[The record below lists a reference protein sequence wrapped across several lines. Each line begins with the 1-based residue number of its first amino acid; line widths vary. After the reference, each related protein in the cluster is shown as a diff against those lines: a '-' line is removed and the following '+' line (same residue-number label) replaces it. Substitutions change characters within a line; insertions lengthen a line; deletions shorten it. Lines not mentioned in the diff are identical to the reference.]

1 MKRGTM
7 EQKERKKYIRDLI
20 LVGALLIA
28 ALLVLLVI
36 RNRQER
42 ETGTDAVVTVR
53 TADGDEVYPLNKDG
67 VFSLNGGT
75 NTLVIENGEAWVSEA
90 NCPDKVCM
98 GMGKISKNG
107 EFIACLPNQV
117 IIVVEGGEE
126 SPVDIESQIPAFVA
140 VPGVKMGLANIAI
153 VYALYRLGWKEA
165 ALISLIRVV
174 LVSLLFGSAASFLYS
189 LAGAVLS
196 LLGMALLKKTGKF
209 TEIVVS
215 VAGGVLHN
223 IGQIAMASIILET
236 DALRYYLPFLLVSG
250 ILAGVVIGLIS
261 GILIRRI
268 HLS

>member
-1 MKRGTM
+1 MKT
-7 EQKERKKYIRDLI
+7 QKLT
-20 LVGALLIA
+20 VMALTTAIA
-28 ALLVLLVI
+28 LVLS
-36 RNRQER
+36 
-42 ETGTDAVVTVR
+42 
-53 TADGDEVYPLNKDG
+53 
-67 VFSLNGGT
+67 F
-75 NTLVIENGEAWVSEA
+75 
-90 NCPDKVCM
+90 
-98 GMGKISKNG
+98 
-107 EFIACLPNQV
+107 
-117 IIVVEGGEE
+117 
-126 SPVDIESQIPAFVA
+126 IESQIPAFVA

-196 LLGMALLKKTGKF
+196 LLGMALLKKNGKF

>member
-1 MKRGTM
+1 MKT
-7 EQKERKKYIRDLI
+7 QKLT
-20 LVGALLIA
+20 VMALTTAIA
-28 ALLVLLVI
+28 LVLSFV
-36 RNRQER
+36 
-42 ETGTDAVVTVR
+42 
-53 TADGDEVYPLNKDG
+53 
-67 VFSLNGGT
+67 
-75 NTLVIENGEAWVSEA
+75 
-90 NCPDKVCM
+90 
-98 GMGKISKNG
+98 
-107 EFIACLPNQV
+107 
-117 IIVVEGGEE
+117 
-126 SPVDIESQIPAFVA
+126 ESQIPAFVA
-140 VPGVKMGLANIAI
+140 VPGVKMRLANIAI

-165 ALISLIRVV
+165 AIISLIRVV

>member
-1 MKRGTM
+1 MKT
-7 EQKERKKYIRDLI
+7 QKLT
-20 LVGALLIA
+20 VMALTIA
-28 ALLVLLVI
+28 IALVLS
-36 RNRQER
+36 
-42 ETGTDAVVTVR
+42 
-53 TADGDEVYPLNKDG
+53 
-67 VFSLNGGT
+67 F
-75 NTLVIENGEAWVSEA
+75 
-90 NCPDKVCM
+90 
-98 GMGKISKNG
+98 
-107 EFIACLPNQV
+107 
-117 IIVVEGGEE
+117 
-126 SPVDIESQIPAFVA
+126 IESQIPAFVA